1 MAVYTADDPNH
12 AIHADEALLLDSPG
26 DFMNQEL
33 LSQLCI
39 DNKIDFVHPAYGF
52 LSENADFAEALE
64 RAGIR
69 FVGPTP
75 EILRRTGDKTTARAL
90 AESCAVPV
98 LPALK
103 EPIASLEN
111 AYGFVEATG
120 FPLMI
125 KAVDGGGGRGIRLVN
140 RPEDLKDAFDRAR
153 GESPGGKV
161 FIEKAAIDGYRHVE
175 VQIVGDG
182 QGQVAHLWERECSI
196 QRRSA
201 ILNAK

>member
-1 MAVYTADDPNH
+1 MNKD
-12 AIHADEALLLDSPG
+12 LLK
-26 DFMNQEL
+26 
-33 LSQLCI
+33 QLCLDNQI
-39 DNKIDFVHPAYGF
+39 DSVHPAYGF

-64 RAGIR
+64 AAGIS

-75 EILRRTGDKTTARAL
+75 EILRRTGDKTDARAL
-90 AESCAVPV
+90 AESCNVPV

-103 EPIASLEN
+103 EPISELERASR
-111 AYGFVEATG
+111 FVTQIG

-125 KAVDGGGGRGIRLVN
+125 KAVDGGGGRGIRLVT

-175 VQIVGDG
+175 VQIIGDG
-182 QGQVAHLWERECSI
+182 RGQVSHLWERECSI
-196 QRRSA
+196 QRRYEFFFCFFVTTPDYYYRV
-201 ILNAK
+201 IQTC